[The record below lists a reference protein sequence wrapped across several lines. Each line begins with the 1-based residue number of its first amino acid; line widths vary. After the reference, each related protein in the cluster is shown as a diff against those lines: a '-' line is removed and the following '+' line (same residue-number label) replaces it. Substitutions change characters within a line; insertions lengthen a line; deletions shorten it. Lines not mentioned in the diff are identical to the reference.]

1 MEVDGIKIEYR
12 VNGEQRRPTKEEAE
26 QMLTRMMDV
35 LGYDK
40 VEKEK
45 EPAAGQ
51 RRGTWR
57 GRPDGGQ

>member
-1 MEVDGIKIEYR
+1 MEVNGIKIEYR
-12 VNGEQRRPTKEEAE
+12 VNGEQRCPTKEEAE

-45 EPAAGQ
+45 EPAAG
-51 RRGTWR
+51 
-57 GRPDGGQ
+57 